1 MKLRS
6 VTLLITFLGSMAS
19 AGAQTL
25 PEWQDPQVVEVN
37 REQPHAT
44 RFSFES
50 RQKALQQARSR
61 SDNFLSLNGTWK
73 FRYSDSPKERPET
86 FYKPSYSVRG
96 WDDIQVPCNWEL
108 KGYGIPIYVN
118 VDYEWTSDPRP
129 PEVPTEHNP
138 VGSFRRDFRIPGN
151 WSGKKIYIHFGAV
164 KSAFY
169 LWINGEKVGYSQGSK
184 TPAEFDIT
192 PYVKH
197 GKNTVA
203 VEVYR
208 WSDGSWL
215 ECQDFWRISGIERD
229 VYLEARPLV
238 HVRDFFVRTGLAR
251 DYSTG
256 KPELELALVNTDPDQ
271 NREVQLE
278 FTLTGPG
285 PSAAPIWQESK
296 TVKLKPGEE
305 KVLEYAGIMVE
316 KPRLWSAEDPNLYD
330 LVIHVQEMESGQ
342 EEFVHSQTGFRSSE
356 IRYGQLL
363 VNGKPVLLK
372 GVNRHEHDPVNG
384 HVVSRASMEEDIRLM
399 KAHNINAVRTSHYPN
414 DPYWYQL
421 CDQYGLYVIDEA
433 NIESHGMGYQ
443 PDQTLGNDPLFK
455 KSHLDRTVRMVE
467 RDKNHPSVIIWS
479 LGNEAGDGVCFNTTY
494 DWIKANDATRPVHY
508 ERAEGGRNTDI
519 FCPMYHPIS
528 DMKAYAREVRAKPLI
543 QCEYAHSMGNS
554 TGNLADYWELIET
567 HDQLQGG
574 FIWDWVDQGLLA
586 YTEEGEPYYAF
597 GGDFGPPDVPGDG
610 NFCNNGL
617 VFPDRTLQPA
627 LEEVK
632 RIYQHISF
640 KAVPFTENR
649 VRITNRYF
657 FTPLSRFDIHWRLMS
672 EGRAVDRGVIVAPE
686 LAPGETRDFDL
697 DFAREIMKVHT
708 EYFLELE
715 AILRDDNGLLN
726 AGEVLARDQF
736 SLTPE
741 TTGKK
746 ALETWNSKQGKP
758 GIGEDAT
765 GTTLSVGDVAYRIDR
780 ATGLLAAVR
789 HGERNYLVQSPGPN
803 FWRAPTDNDFGNR
816 MPKKCAMWKD
826 FTGELELQ
834 HIKIRENGVEVLY
847 SHPGDG
853 SRLQVHYRVNGNGE
867 LLVNLSWDP
876 AGNDY
881 PMLPRFG
888 WYMALDP
895 SLDSLEYFGRGPHEN
910 YTDRNK
916 SAHIGHYRS
925 TVDQQS
931 VPYISPQENGY
942 KTGVR
947 WLVLKDGEGYGL
959 MFRGVPHIS
968 FSALPYPLENLTREV
983 RDKMHTT
990 DLESRDEVYLSIDKK
1005 QMGVGGDNSWGAPTH
1020 ARYSIR
1026 NQPMDFSFIL
1036 RPVTPGENY
1045 WEKVK

>member
-1 MKLRS
+1 
-6 VTLLITFLGSMAS
+6 MAS
-19 AGAQTL
+19 AGAQNL

-50 RQKALQQARSR
+50 RQQALQQDRSG
-61 SDNFLSLNGTWK
+61 SGNFLSLNGTWK
-73 FRYSDSPKERPET
+73 FRYSDSPEERPEA
-86 FYKPSYSVRG
+86 FYNPSYSVRR

-118 VDYEWTSDPRP
+118 IPYEWTSDPRP

-138 VGSFRRDFRIPGN
+138 VGSFRRDFRIPGD

-192 PYVKH
+192 PYVKR

-229 VYLEARPLV
+229 VYLEARPVV
-238 HVRDFFVRTGLAR
+238 HLRDLFFRGNLAR

-256 KPELELALVNTDPDQ
+256 KPELDLALVNTDPDQ
-271 NREVQLE
+271 HREVQLD

-285 PSAAPIWQESK
+285 SAAAPIWQESE
-296 TVKLKPGEE
+296 TVKLEPGEE

-330 LVIHVQEMESGQ
+330 LVIHVQENKSGQ
-342 EEFVHSQTGFRSSE
+342 EEFVHAQTGFRTTE

-421 CDQYGLYVIDEA
+421 CDQYGLYVVDEA
-433 NIESHGMGYQ
+433 NIESHGMGYE
-443 PDQTLGNDPLFK
+443 PDRTPGNNPVFK
-455 KSHLDRTVRMVE
+455 KSHLDRTIRMVE

-479 LGNEAGDGVCFNTTY
+479 LGNEAGDGVCFNATY

-528 DMKAYAREVRAKPLI
+528 NMKAYAREVRDKPLI

-586 YTEEGEPYYAF
+586 HTEDGEPYYAF
-597 GGDFGPPDVPGDG
+597 GGDFGPPNVPSDG

-617 VFPDRTLQPA
+617 VFPDRTPQPA

-640 KAVPFTENR
+640 NAVPFTENR
-649 VRITNRYF
+649 VRISNRYF

-672 EGRAVDRGVIVAPE
+672 EGRAIDRGVIVAPD
-686 LAPGETRDFDL
+686 LAPGQTRDFDL

-715 AILRDDNGLLN
+715 AILRDDHGLLR
-726 AGEVLARDQF
+726 AGEVLARKQF
-736 SLTPE
+736 ALTPE
-741 TTGKK
+741 TTGEK
-746 ALETWNSKQGKP
+746 ALETWNSKPGKAV
-758 GIGEDAT
+758 IEEDES

-780 ATGLLAAVR
+780 TTGLLAAVR
-789 HGERNYLVQSPGPN
+789 HGERNYLVQSPRPN
-803 FWRAPTDNDFGNR
+803 FWRAPTDNDFGNN
-816 MPKKCAMWKD
+816 MPEKCGMWKD
-826 FTGELELQ
+826 FMDCLGVKEMKT
-834 HIKIRENGVEVLY
+834 REHGVVVSCRHSE
-847 SHPGDG
+847 DG
-853 SRLQVHYRVNGNGE
+853 SRLQVHYRVNGQGE

-881 PMLPRFG
+881 PMMPRFG

-895 SLDSLEYFGRGPHEN
+895 SLDSLEYVGRGPHEN
-910 YTDRNK
+910 YIDRKK

-925 TVDQQS
+925 TVDQQA

-959 MFRGVPHIS
+959 MFRGVPHVS
-968 FSALPYPLENLTREV
+968 FSALPYTLENLTREV
-983 RDKMHTT
+983 RDKKHTT
-990 DLESRDEVYLSIDKK
+990 DLEPRDEVYLSIDKK

-1026 NQPMDFSFIL
+1026 NQPMEFSFIL

-1045 WEKVK
+1045 WEKAK